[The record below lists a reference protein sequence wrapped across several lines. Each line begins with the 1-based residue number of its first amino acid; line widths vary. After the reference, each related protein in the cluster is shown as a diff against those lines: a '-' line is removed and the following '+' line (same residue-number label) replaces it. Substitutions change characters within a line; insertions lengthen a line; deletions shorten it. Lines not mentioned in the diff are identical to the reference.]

1 MRALLNR
8 RTGFHLVAAALLLSV
23 TGRPAAAEPLTVASG
38 YIQIDALRTDF
49 IIQTSGPRLGG
60 ELEGTLIPSPLF
72 SGFSG
77 DAVNLSS
84 SFAGNLSSFR
94 IGADGPAN
102 SYARVDFRFQAGN
115 VTVPALADVMNS
127 PTGTILVASPFM
139 FAGQIFGYDTFAELT
154 AGGAPAFVFQLTG
167 SGRTEASFFIQRSN
181 VGELLPGLPLTAQ
194 SAVNFFDAQAAPV
207 PEPGTGLL
215 VLAGLAA
222 GVRQMTRRP

>member
-8 RTGFHLVAAALLLSV
+8 GTAFHLGAAVLLLSITV
-23 TGRPAAAEPLTVASG
+23 RPVAAEPLTVTSG

-60 ELEGTLIPSPLF
+60 ELEGTGIAAPLF

-77 DAVNLSS
+77 DTVNLSS
-84 SFAGNLSSFR
+84 SFSGNLSSFR

-102 SYARVDFRFQAGN
+102 AYARVDFRFHAGD
-115 VTVPALADVMNS
+115 VSVPALADVMNS
-127 PTGTILVASPFM
+127 PTGTVLVTTPFM
-139 FAGQIFGYDTFAELT
+139 FVGQIFGYNSFAELT

-181 VGELLPGLPLTAQ
+181 VGELLPGLPLTAH

-207 PEPGTGLL
+207 PEPGTALL

-222 GVRQMTRRP
+222 GVRRMKRHP